1 MIQVKPTQEQTQTYT
16 LEQVLAKGEGVVFK
30 GAPNI
35 GAHTGPVTS
44 PELGSA
50 LNQ

>member
-1 MIQVKPTQEQTQTYT
+1 MIRVEVTQEQTTTYSP
-16 LEQVLAKGEGVVFK
+16 EQVLAKGEGTVFK
-30 GAPNI
+30 GAPNL
-35 GAHTGPVTS
+35 GANTGPVTS